1 MDIFQEIE
9 SFLQNPENKK
19 PLIVVLGPTASGKTA
34 LSLKIAKLYHGE
46 IISTDSR
53 QVYKYMDIGTDK
65 ILQPQQEGVPHHLL
79 DFLEPTEEFTLADY
93 KRLALK
99 TIDEIYR
106 RKHIPML
113 VGGTGLYINAII
125 QNYQIPEVPP
135 NPKLRQEMTDF
146 CEKNGIEALYK
157 ILQEKDPQAAKRIH
171 PNNIR
176 YVIRALEINLAGNT
190 KKLDTKGEPAFNVFV
205 IGIDWP
211 REELYARINQR
222 VDNQINRGLLNE
234 FKTLL
239 LKGYKETLP
248 SMSSLGYKE
257 LGPFV
262 RGECPLEEA
271 VETIKQNTR
280 NYAKRQLTWF
290 KKYKNIHWISGAELE
305 KQDSGN
311 KSPNS

>member
-1 MDIFQEIE
+1 MDIFKELQD
-9 SFLQNPENKK
+9 FLQNPENKN

-34 LSLKIAKLYHGE
+34 ISLKIAKMFNGE

-65 ILQPQQEGVPHHLL
+65 ILPAQQEGVPHHML
-79 DFLEPTEEFTLADY
+79 DFVDPTEEFTLADY
-93 KRLALK
+93 KRIALK

-125 QNYQIPEVPP
+125 QNYQIPQVPP
-135 NPKLRQEMTDF
+135 NAQLRQELTEY
-146 CEKNGIEALYK
+146 CQKNGIEALYK

-176 YVIRALEINLAGNT
+176 YVIRALEINLAGNI
-190 KKLDTKGEPAFNVFV
+190 KKIDTKGEPAFNVFV

-222 VDNQINRGLLNE
+222 VDNQIKRGLLNE

-257 LGPFV
+257 LVPFM
-262 RGECPLEEA
+262 RGECPLEKA
-271 VETIKQNTR
+271 VEDIKQNTR
-280 NYAKRQLTWF
+280 NYAKRQVTWF
-290 KKYKNIHWISGAELE
+290 KKYKNIHWIDGHELE
-305 KQDSGN
+305 K
-311 KSPNS
+311 